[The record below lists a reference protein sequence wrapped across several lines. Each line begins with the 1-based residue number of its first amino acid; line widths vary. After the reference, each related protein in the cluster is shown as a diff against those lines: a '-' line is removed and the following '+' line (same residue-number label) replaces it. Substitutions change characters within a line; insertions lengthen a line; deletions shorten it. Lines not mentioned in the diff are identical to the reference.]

1 MPRAVAGVDFHR
13 RTRLAALI
21 DVVTVWGSVK
31 PSSTELSESG
41 EKKTI
46 AVNDEATHPNEARPL
61 LWPETWKNRLRGV
74 FFCRFSHPTSR
85 FRLEVIQI
93 FECEADQWALNNQE
107 DSSVSFASQMQPKM
121 APLVAASTRPNLP
134 RKSRYICL
142 FSSIH
147 TSQTMN
153 FTIQVVL
160 FIFKIYFFN

>member
-74 FFCRFSHPTSR
+74 FFVVSHILQVVFALKLFKSSNVRRTNGPLIIRKTPASPLLR
-85 FRLEVIQI
+85 KCSQRWRHWSPRLLARIYHEKV
-93 FECEADQWALNNQE
+93 AT
-107 DSSVSFASQMQPKM
+107 FACSQ
-121 APLVAASTRPNLP
+121 V
-134 RKSRYICL
+134 
-142 FSSIH
+142 SIH
-147 TSQTMN
+147 HRQ
-153 FTIQVVL
+153 
-160 FIFKIYFFN
+160 